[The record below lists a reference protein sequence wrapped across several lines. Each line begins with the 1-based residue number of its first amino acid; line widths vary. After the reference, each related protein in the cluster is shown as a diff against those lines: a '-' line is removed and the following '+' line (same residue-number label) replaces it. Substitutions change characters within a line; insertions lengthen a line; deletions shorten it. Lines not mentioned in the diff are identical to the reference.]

1 MTPMPQPVA
10 LASVASCSSEG
21 RAVWLTHAGS
31 GEGARQRLSNGEPNG
46 KAGGWLHAA
55 AARGHI
61 RCWPRGRA
69 RSFPRSERKPIGES
83 VSIVSHLWRPFTH
96 PAVASGPWFVP
107 VTLREGQEGCGGST
121 WNPPPSRRSRARL
134 SRWASFLLRCAA
146 AADPP
151 GCTCQVRALQEPA
164 GSALSRPLGAGRFL
178 RLFKAV

>member
-1 MTPMPQPVA
+1 MTNRMARPVA
-10 LASVASCSSEG
+10 GYTRQPPVVAFGAGCVAALAHFLVLSE
-21 RAVWLTHAGS
+21 S
-31 GEGARQRLSNGEPNG
+31 
-46 KAGGWLHAA
+46 
-55 AARGHI
+55 
-61 RCWPRGRA
+61 
-69 RSFPRSERKPIGES
+69 PIGES

-134 SRWASFLLRCAA
+134 SRWASFLPRCVA

-164 GSALSRPLGAGRFL
+164 GSALSRPLGTGRFL

>member
-1 MTPMPQPVA
+1 MPQPVA

-31 GEGARQRLSNGEPNG
+31 GEGARQRLSNDEPNG

-55 AARGHI
+55 ATRGHI

-69 RSFPRSERKPIGES
+69 RSFHHSERKPHWRVGVHCEPS
-83 VSIVSHLWRPFTH
+83 VATFH
-96 PAVASGPWFVP
+96 PSSRGVGALVVP

-121 WNPPPSRRSRARL
+121 RNPPPSRRSRARL
-134 SRWASFLLRCAA
+134 SRWASFLPRCAA